1 MGVFMG
7 DAKDSFFDDLKRA
20 YEMEERMAGVLIDLC
35 EPAMVEGD
43 SRDPKIK
50 EIRRILLEI
59 QKDTLGHKEIIQN
72 MLSELTEGRPNG

>member
-1 MGVFMG
+1 M
-7 DAKDSFFDDLKRA
+7 DSPKDSFFDDLKRA

-59 QKDTLGHKEIIQN
+59 QKDTLGHKEIIQK
-72 MLSELTEGRPNG
+72 MLAELTEGHSNG